1 VTVQRRGRRN
11 FLRGVGGITL
21 SLPFLEAFA
30 GGGSSLRNFIVFLN
44 GQGTCLRNWVTG
56 CNTLADTTN
65 FTLGPILQP
74 LQDYHSRLLPIYG
87 IDNKIH
93 RYHVTGGHTAGPM
106 TLLTGDAMSKA
117 LDENGDLL
125 LPVSAQPQT
134 EAVDHASAPSIDQV
148 LAERLVEPGAYRSI
162 DLCVGP
168 SGTHHY
174 QYVGKDDPVYS
185 EGNPVVSFES
195 LFTTTDESVD
205 LLRAERERR
214 RSVLDSVLGNF
225 GSLRAKVGRDD
236 KQRLDAH
243 AQKIRDMEEMLQG
256 DPKVCSPPTLSLER
270 PAWRTFDTI
279 DHGGWTE
286 KFNTGYDYRI
296 DDDVSAVAQIQI
308 LAMAIACGQA
318 RVGSIF
324 FANSHDP
331 FLFRG
336 LTLPNGQNYVE
347 GYEGWHDMV
356 HIGRGEENAPPSADA
371 PGLVAGFRF
380 YAEQFARLLAELES
394 FESASG
400 TLLDETMVMW
410 TSEFGNGYGHNT
422 QKIPFLFAGNCGPGG
437 GGRFLNR
444 GLPNTYDDSPYTQNH
459 VYTSVLRAFGFDD
472 ERFGRPGPDYDDSGA
487 LPGLG

>member
-1 VTVQRRGRRN
+1 
-11 FLRGVGGITL
+11 LRGLGGITL

-30 GGGSSLRNFIVFLN
+30 QEAGSLRNFIVFLN

-56 CNTLADTTN
+56 CGTLADTQS
-65 FTLGPILQP
+65 FTLGPILEP
-74 LQDYHSRLLPIYG
+74 LEAHRDRIVAIHG

-93 RYHVTGGHTAGPM
+93 RSCREGGHIGGPM
-106 TLLTGDAMSKA
+106 TLLTGDVMSKA
-117 LDENGDLL
+117 LDADGNI
-125 LPVSAQPQT
+125 LPVEQQPET
-134 EAVDHASAPSIDQV
+134 NHEDHASAPSIDQV
-148 LAERLVEPGAYRSI
+148 LASRLVEPGSYRSI

-185 EGNPVVSFES
+185 EGDPLVSFES

-214 RSVLDSVLGNF
+214 RSVLDAVLGNF
-225 GSLRAKVGRDD
+225 DALRSRVGRED

-243 AQKIRDMEEMLQG
+243 AQKIRDIEQMLQG
-256 DPKVCSPPTLSLER
+256 DPKVCAPPVLSLER

-279 DHGGWTE
+279 DHGTWSE
-286 KFNTGYDYRI
+286 SFNTGYDYRI
-296 DDDVSAVAQIQI
+296 DDDVSAAAQIQI

-324 FANSHDP
+324 FANAHDP
-331 FLFRG
+331 FLFHG
-336 LTLPNGQNYVE
+336 LTLPDGSSYVD
-347 GYEGWHDMV
+347 GFEGWHDLV
-356 HIGRGEENAPPSADA
+356 HNGRGTDEFGPASNDH

-380 YAEQFARLLAELES
+380 YAQQFARLLDELAS
-394 FESASG
+394 FPTQDG

-422 QKIPFLFAGNCGPGG
+422 QKIPFLFAGNCGPNG
-437 GGRFLNR
+437 GGRFLQR
-444 GLPNTYDDSPYTQNH
+444 GTPGTYEDSPYTQNH

-472 ERFGRPGPDYDDSGA
+472 ARFGRQGPGYEDAGA
-487 LPGLG
+487 LPGL